1 MAKDS
6 IERLKDARREIKS
19 VVEKYNRGV
28 AETDYVKTQEGK
40 LFEAELRDTVH
51 LLELAIEKKE
61 NEETIKKPNE
71 E

>member
-1 MAKDS
+1 MTKES
-6 IERLKDARREIKS
+6 VERLKDARREIKS

-28 AETDYVKTQEGK
+28 RETDYVKTKEGK

-61 NEETIKKPNE
+61 NEKTIKKPNE